1 MCHKRKF
8 VIVKNLNAKKNI
20 VNVLM
25 QEYHVMHNVNVMD
38 VQMVKITFMNI
49 DKLFFIILSSINLL
63 SYSFQY
69 YLIFL
74 Y

>member
-1 MCHKRKF
+1 MCQKRKF

-49 DKLFFIILSSINLL
+49 DKLFFIILSSINLS
-63 SYSFQY
+63 SYNFQY
-69 YLIFL
+69 YLMFL